1 MFGSDAKRGETM
13 AGVMGWYFAWQVV
26 KLFLVDGMILAA
38 ALVWYRIWSQIDR
51 PRLELAAGFLAS
63 CGIVLF
69 IYPGYFLKSI
79 SWIKSWEAVSFLLIF
94 ATVLS
99 VWAVGYLKLSVSDY
113 LLLGTVLFVMQKYSY
128 HVLYCRSMLLIT
140 GWILLLAIV
149 QRRYRSARQQ
159 AMPCLLTLFSA
170 TICYCI
176 YQTIFE
182 GKALQIYYNIAR
194 QYDFDRIQK
203 FFCLLFITFCF
214 LLIFALLMFLLKRG
228 LHYYFSKAQEMS
240 EKYEE
245 IGAYLLA
252 VPVMLFVVLFLLD
265 IAGMFYDTELVPF
278 RMGTAAIFI
287 AAFLGMQLFYLKLL
301 LKTVQLKEHL
311 EYQEKVQEH
320 LQLYHRKMNENM
332 QEIRAIKHDMKNI
345 FLTMGELV
353 RRNGDAPL
361 QEYYYSQIA
370 PFAQAEIQKNDMYV
384 QLQMLQNETLEAFLH
399 YKLLQG
405 ISAGEDIRIV
415 TMLDHTYFPHCV
427 DVSDIVRITGIF
439 LDNAL
444 EEVQQMQD
452 GHVELELREQEGT
465 MQILIKNTVRTSTL
479 ERGVHAG
486 VTSKGL
492 GRGNGLVIA
501 KRLIDK
507 HSDILWNSYFQGNLF
522 VQSIQVFRPER

>member
-1 MFGSDAKRGETM
+1 M
-13 AGVMGWYFAWQVV
+13 WQII
-26 KLFLVDGMILAA
+26 KLFFVDGLILAA
-38 ALVWYRIWSQIDR
+38 ALLWYGIWTRINR

-63 CGIVLF
+63 LGILLF
-69 IYPGYFLKSI
+69 LYPGYFLRSI
-79 SWIKSWEAVSFLLIF
+79 SWIKSWEAVVFLLIL

-99 VWAVGYLKLSVSDY
+99 VWAVGYLKLFLSDY
-113 LLLGTVLFVMQKYSY
+113 LLLGTVLFLLQQYSY
-128 HVLYCRSMLLIT
+128 RALYCRSMLLIV

-149 QRRYRSARQQ
+149 QRRYHSAKQQ

-170 TICYCI
+170 TICYCV
-176 YQTIFE
+176 YQTLFE
-182 GKALQIYYNIAR
+182 GKSMQIYYDIAR
-194 QYDFDRIQK
+194 RYEFDRMQK
-203 FFCLLFITFCF
+203 FLSLLFVTLCF

-228 LHYYFSKAQEMS
+228 LHYYFAKAQEMS

-265 IAGMFYDTELVPF
+265 IGGMFYDTELMSF

-287 AAFLGMQLFYLKLL
+287 IAFLGMQLFYLKML
-301 LKTVQLKEHL
+301 LKTVHLKEHL

-320 LQLYHRKMNENM
+320 LQLYHRKINENM

-353 RRNGDAPL
+353 RRNKDTAL
-361 QEYYYSQIA
+361 QEYYYAQIA
-370 PFAQAEIQKNDMYV
+370 PFAQSEIQKNDMYV
-384 QLQMLQNETLEAFLH
+384 QLQLLQNETLEAFLH

-405 ISAGEDIRIV
+405 MSAGEDIRIV
-415 TMLDHTYFPHCV
+415 TMLDHSYFPHCV
-427 DVSDIVRITGIF
+427 DVSDIVRILGIF

-444 EEVQQMQD
+444 EEVQQMEE
-452 GHVELELREQEGT
+452 GYVELDLREQEGT
-465 MQILIKNTVRTSTL
+465 MQILIKNTVREATL

-492 GRGNGLVIA
+492 GRGNGLAIA
-501 KRLIDK
+501 RRLVDK
-507 HSDILWNSYFQGNLF
+507 HSDILWNSYFQGALF
-522 VQSIQVFRPER
+522 VQSLQAFWPGR